1 MEVFTNENLWVYASV
16 CVCMHACMCKWVP
29 MHGHAHLL
37 DQQVE
42 LLHLHLAAEEI
53 CTEYLL

>member
-1 MEVFTNENLWVYASV
+1 MEVFTIENLWVYVSV
-16 CVCMHACMCKWVP
+16 CMCMHAHMCEWVP
-29 MHGHAHLL
+29 MHGHAHVL

-42 LLHLHLAAEEI
+42 HLHLHLAAEEI